1 LKPFELIGED
11 LIENESAFRA
21 IQEEYG
27 QRLLPEEGSDTID
40 LATLQEYLRGLQA
53 LTDELYEV
61 GVKGTQEDFS
71 DLRTLLELTEDDW
84 SAYQPGLRF
93 FNSQEERDRLVSSLE
108 DDLRLYRLSER
119 DFALAS
125 GPLDTLVEL
134 VAGPD
139 VEAILDRLD
148 RNGDELLSLDELPA
162 EFVALPSVQ
171 DAIGVA
177 DPSTVRPDANEP
189 VQITVADLLKR
200 TRDAATEVREELQR
214 VAQSLQVVQV
224 GVRVETIPVNRF
236 SLDASGEFPD
246 IEEVVRVGLENR
258 HDLMNARAAVMDA
271 RRRVEIAANALE
283 AALDV
288 EANGAH
294 RLEPGDPNP
303 SNYGVA
309 LRFTTPLDQVTER
322 NVYREALIAYQRQR
336 RAYML
341 QEDNVKQQIRVAWR
355 QLTVQQERLAID
367 RETIRNV
374 AREYDSAS
382 LSALGQGQG
391 NALNVLNAL
400 NSVLQAQNT
409 LIGNWVNYETN
420 RLNIFRDMGIMQV
433 NQQGLWSDRFYL
445 EAGDGAGSDQAEMPS
460 QIPPA
465 VPEPEIPAV
474 DAP

>member
-1 LKPFELIGED
+1 
-11 LIENESAFRA
+11 
-21 IQEEYG
+21 
-27 QRLLPEEGSDTID
+27 
-40 LATLQEYLRGLQA
+40 
-53 LTDELYEV
+53 
-61 GVKGTQEDFS
+61 
-71 DLRTLLELTEDDW
+71 
-84 SAYQPGLRF
+84 
-93 FNSQEERDRLVSSLE
+93 
-108 DDLRLYRLSER
+108 
-119 DFALAS
+119 
-125 GPLDTLVEL
+125 
-134 VAGPD
+134 
-139 VEAILDRLD
+139 
-148 RNGDELLSLDELPA
+148 
-162 EFVALPSVQ
+162 
-171 DAIGVA
+171 
-177 DPSTVRPDANEP
+177 
-189 VQITVADLLKR
+189 
-200 TRDAATEVREELQR
+200 
-214 VAQSLQVVQV
+214 
-224 GVRVETIPVNRF
+224 
-236 SLDASGEFPD
+236 
-246 IEEVVRVGLENR
+246 
-258 HDLMNARAAVMDA
+258 
-271 RRRVEIAANALE
+271 
-283 AALDV
+283 
-288 EANGAH
+288 
-294 RLEPGDPNP
+294 
-303 SNYGVA
+303 VA